1 MTSPSTKRISESD
14 MKDLTP
20 NYFDSLET
28 LTRSRLEPVFQKAIT
43 AIEANKSPATQNT
56 TTVNDIGE
64 FLVSAADVWV
74 QLTKELVQSPEM
86 HQAILDAH
94 EDSKSETRLADLS
107 GILLMDIDLA
117 RLCKIRDLTER
128 FSRDIH
134 DIWHAGVKGSPTSSR

>member
-1 MTSPSTKRISESD
+1 

-20 NYFDSLET
+20 NYSDSLET
-28 LTRSRLEPVFQKAIT
+28 LSRSRLEPVFQKAIT

-74 QLTKELVQSPEM
+74 RLTKELVQCPEM

-107 GILLMDIDLA
+107 GILSMDIDLA
-117 RLCKIRDLTER
+117 RLWYDSYCIST
-128 FSRDIH
+128 
-134 DIWHAGVKGSPTSSR
+134 